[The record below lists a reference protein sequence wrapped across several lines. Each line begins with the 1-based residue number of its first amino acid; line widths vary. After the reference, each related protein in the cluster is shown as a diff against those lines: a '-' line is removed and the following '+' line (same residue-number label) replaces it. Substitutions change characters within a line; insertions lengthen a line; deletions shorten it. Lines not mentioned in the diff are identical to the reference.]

1 MSEVVVDAVS
11 GALPSRADVIVV
23 GAGAGGCVVAARLSE
38 DADRTV
44 LLLEAGGLADD
55 TLASVP
61 GDALAMLATPAVV
74 HELTPPQPGFG
85 GRTGVVPV
93 GQVLGGGSAVNAMAW
108 FQGHP
113 EDYDGWAAAGAHG
126 WGWDNV
132 LPVLRQIE
140 NHPLGPNEYHGA
152 GGPMTVSTSAHFESL
167 HLDFLAAAE
176 QAGLPVSDDLNG
188 TRRTGVGLNQS
199 NVRDGRR
206 HSVVDGYLA
215 PALGRSNLTVR
226 TNSPVR
232 RVVFEGRRAV
242 GVEVADR
249 VVRADRVVLAAGAIR
264 TPWLL
269 MRSGVGPAAHL
280 RDHGISVVRD
290 LPGVG
295 ENLHD
300 HVVVAPAWAV
310 HGERRTELDARDAAA
325 QRAYRLVRRGPMSTL
340 APVIGML
347 SLDDTSAADIQVI
360 PLLLGLGA
368 GVLAGPS
375 SEPGMSALTVLLTP
389 RSRGRVRLGARAED
403 PPEVDPAFLTAAE
416 DLSRLRAGV
425 RLASQVFAEPALR
438 AAVGERLHPA
448 PQIGDAELDTWL
460 RERAEGFWHPVGTA
474 RMGQDVNSVVD
485 PGLAVHGT
493 EALHIADASVMPTI
507 TRGNT
512 QAPSIMIG
520 ERASELISHS
530 LNESRTRAR
539 RPGASPVAR

>member
-113 EDYDGWAAAGAHG
+113 EDYDGWAAAGAQG

-300 HVVVAPAWAV
+300 HVVAPRV
-310 HGERRTELDARDAAA
+310 GGPRRT
-325 QRAYRLVRRGPMSTL
+325 P
-340 APVIGML
+340 
-347 SLDDTSAADIQVI
+347 
-360 PLLLGLGA
+360 
-368 GVLAGPS
+368 
-375 SEPGMSALTVLLTP
+375 
-389 RSRGRVRLGARAED
+389 
-403 PPEVDPAFLTAAE
+403 
-416 DLSRLRAGV
+416 
-425 RLASQVFAEPALR
+425 
-438 AAVGERLHPA
+438 H
-448 PQIGDAELDTWL
+448 
-460 RERAEGFWHPVGTA
+460 
-474 RMGQDVNSVVD
+474 
-485 PGLAVHGT
+485 
-493 EALHIADASVMPTI
+493 
-507 TRGNT
+507 
-512 QAPSIMIG
+512 
-520 ERASELISHS
+520 
-530 LNESRTRAR
+530 RAR
-539 RPGASPVAR
+539 RT